1 MLENMID
8 SPDSLW
14 IICPQSD
21 TKRQEQE
28 TGTDEVLTEKAVETT
43 FRL

>member
-1 MLENMID
+1 MLENVID
-8 SPDSLW
+8 SSDSLW

-21 TKRQEQE
+21 TQRQE
-28 TGTDEVLTEKAVETT
+28 TGTDVVLTEKAVETT

>member
-1 MLENMID
+1 MID
-8 SPDSLW
+8 SADSLW

-21 TKRQEQE
+21 TQRQE
-28 TGTDEVLTEKAVETT
+28 TGPDEDLTEKAVETT